1 MSKKMLTLQIATT
14 WNQHLRED
22 DRPMVWAF
30 RAAKGGLLLVVVD
43 LPPETTRLF
52 SGKGGGLFSGSADT
66 LLPVANWEVAR
77 DMLKPH
83 EGDKDKVELAF
94 FHKAELKS
102 SVSTFVRGPDHSFD
116 FPHSGARFSRIS
128 TMGRKLRASTDL
140 ELMQLR

>member
-1 MSKKMLTLQIATT
+1 MPKKMLALKIATT

-30 RAAKGGLLLVVVD
+30 RATKGGLLLVVVD
-43 LPPETTRLF
+43 LPPETTR
-52 SGKGGGLFSGSADT
+52 LFSGSADT

-94 FHKAELKS
+94 FHKAERKS

-128 TMGRKLRASTDL
+128 TMGRKLHASTDL
-140 ELMQLR
+140 ELVQLR